1 MPRYCQQSDLER
13 AVGGAAILVQLLDKN
28 ADNQADCD
36 LVNQAIDAGS
46 NELAS
51 YIQRKVDIGSI
62 SAPYPLSLVLK
73 SADAAA
79 FYAWKFGAYGQPIA
93 EHIVQGYEASIRWAK
108 DVGDGSATLGVI
120 QKPVL
125 DPPAKT
131 VDYDPDGSKVSIT
144 AFRKWGFR

>member
-1 MPRYCQQSDLER
+1 MPRYCSQGDLER
-13 AVGGAAILVQLLDKN
+13 ALGGAVILRQLLDKLGS
-28 ADNQADCD
+28 NQAAIDF
-36 LVNQAIDAGS
+36 VNQAIDAGS

-79 FYAWKFGAYGQPIA
+79 FYAWKFGAYGQEIA
-93 EHIVQGYEASIRWAK
+93 PNIVQGYDAAVRWAK
-108 DVGDGSATLGVI
+108 DVGDGVATLGVTP
-120 QKPVL
+120 KPAL
-125 DPPAKT
+125 DPPSET
-131 VDYDPDGSKVSIT
+131 VDYDPQGEKVSIA